1 MLDPFAG
8 HENLELDF
16 SEPFVSVVQLFAL
29 PSLVAVRAALSIAC
43 ASVGPTVGPLR
54 VPSRCFPLSN
64 VLIDCDKSFR
74 LRHF

>member
-29 PSLVAVRAALSIAC
+29 PSLVAVRAALSIAR
-43 ASVGPTVGPLR
+43 ASVGPTVGPLW
-54 VPSRCFPLSN
+54 VQ
-64 VLIDCDKSFR
+64 
-74 LRHF
+74 